1 MVIDDSELIVHAGV
15 FEMIIEGKSLLVIT
29 FQGLQGESNGDTVDL
44 DQCEYDAAE
53 RAKNFYGSQ
62 TAMQKTMQQKNV

>member
-44 DQCEYDAAE
+44 D
-53 RAKNFYGSQ
+53 
-62 TAMQKTMQQKNV
+62 